1 MSRKHISRRREA
13 GTPPNHTQ
21 PNNTHQAPVT
31 TMDAF
36 SNPAARIGFGTM
48 DLLQA
53 TEYPVTRLTQNY
65 QLLTSL
71 YRDNWIVQNIV
82 ATIPNDIV
90 RKWYTLRSGV
100 TPECMDQMARL
111 ERSTQLRRKLLLGM
125 YWGRLYGGA
134 AGLILVRG
142 QDDLSRPLDLD
153 AVLPGSFLGLQILDR
168 WSGVYPEME
177 LVTDPS
183 DPDFGLPAFY
193 TVREE
198 ASGQMVARVHH
209 SRILRF
215 IGRELPWQEQVTE
228 LYWGE
233 SEIEAVYSE
242 VVKRDNVSGN
252 IAALTFRANVNY
264 MESDGL
270 DQLLGTANTEMQRRF
285 WNMMQAQAVM
295 ESNFGTR
302 IVNRGDAI
310 HNTQYTF
317 TGLPDVYDRVMMDVA
332 GAARTPVT
340 KLFGRSAAGLN
351 STGEDDLQ
359 NYYDYIDGLRENEFR
374 PMIERLLPIMAL
386 SAWGEIPD
394 DLDIDFP
401 PMWTPDAKEIAEI
414 AERKTGAVISAYQND
429 LLDAGTAM
437 EELQALADETGIFG
451 KISDE
456 SIEAGRGQT
465 YTKSRMLADPMAGL
479 EMGAG
484 PDQAEEE
491 AEADENGEEDGDGK
505 DKAEK
510 Q

>member
-1 MSRKHISRRREA
+1 MTKRKR
-13 GTPPNHTQ
+13 TPQRAEKENKT
-21 PNNTHQAPVT
+21 NQAPVS

-36 SNPAARIGFGTM
+36 SNPAARLGWGTM
-48 DLLQA
+48 DLLQG
-53 TEYPVTRLTQNY
+53 TEYPLTRMTQNY

-90 RKWYTLRSGV
+90 RKWYEIKSGIG
-100 TPECMDQMARL
+100 PEYIDKMVRL
-111 ERSTQLRRKLLLGM
+111 ERKAQLRKKILLGM

-134 AGLILVRG
+134 VGVLLIKG
-142 QDDLSRPLDLD
+142 HDDMSQPLDLD
-153 AVLPGSFLGLQILDR
+153 TVLPGSFLGLQILDR
-168 WSGVYPEME
+168 WSGVYPEGE

-183 DPDFGLPAFY
+183 DPDFGLPAYY
-193 TVREE
+193 TIRDDTT
-198 ASGQMVARVHH
+198 GYMIARVHH
-209 SRILRF
+209 SRVVRF
-215 IGRELPWQEQVTE
+215 IGRELPWLEQVTE

-233 SEIEAVYSE
+233 SELEAIYNE
-242 VVKRDNVSGN
+242 IVKRDNVSAN

-264 MESDGL
+264 METEGL

-285 WNMMQAQAVM
+285 WNVMAAQSIM

-302 IVNRGDAI
+302 IINKGDAI

-317 TGLPDVYDRVMMDVA
+317 TGLPEVYDRVMMDVA

-340 KLFGRSAAGLN
+340 KLFGRSPSGLN
-351 STGEDDLQ
+351 ATGESDLQ

-374 PMIERLLPIMAL
+374 QIIERLLPIMAL

-414 AERKTGAVISAYQND
+414 AERKTNSVLAVYQND
-429 LLDAGTAM
+429 LIDAATAQQ
-437 EELQALADETGIFG
+437 ELQAMSEETGMFS

-456 SIEAGRGQT
+456 AIEAARGQT
-465 YTKSRMLADPMAGL
+465 YTNQRLMADPLASL
-479 EMGAG
+479 QLTENQ
-484 PDQAEEE
+484 PREP
-491 AEADENGEEDGDGK
+491 NGEEW
-505 DKAEK
+505 
-510 Q
+510 